1 VEVFFDSNV
10 LLYHLADTKEEAT
23 ELIGRVENGEIA
35 GFIND
40 IVVSEVVYGYIRAVT
55 DLSPSKLK
63 KKIVQIEMDF
73 TLIEELFG
81 LFEILPL
88 RTGVGVIEFV
98 TNYKLLPNDALIA
111 ATCKHYGI
119 KKIATFDEDFER
131 VDFLEMV
138 KS

>member
-1 VEVFFDSNV
+1 MEVFFDSNV

-111 ATCKHYGI
+111 ATCKH
-119 KKIATFDEDFER
+119 FER

>member
-1 VEVFFDSNV
+1 MEVFFDSNV